1 MQPTDFN
8 SNWNCSNKKSICIS
22 FYLHFVIMFL
32 FHASQSNTRR
42 KISTTGLIILHYK
55 MLYIT
60 FFPFC
65 QYLRDFLQNSG
76 EKEAMKHESIL
87 TYILSLASSL
97 IRKTDLHYRYLFFL
111 NLMLKY
117 VFIAKAVFNIYFYYK
132 NKLYFK

>member
-1 MQPTDFN
+1 MYLILSTFCNHVPFPCITVKYKAEDINNWFN
-8 SNWNCSNKKSICIS
+8 N
-22 FYLHFVIMFL
+22 
-32 FHASQSNTRR
+32 
-42 KISTTGLIILHYK
+42 
-55 MLYIT
+55 IT
-60 FFPFC
+60 
-65 QYLRDFLQNSG
+65 LQNAIYNFLSLLPVFKGFSSELRG
-76 EKEAMKHESIL
+76 EGGHEAHESIL